1 MMNRQV
7 TKQLIQTII
16 ALHEAKDY
24 ESLLPYISKREVE
37 KKTWFTHNR
46 FIEVCEAIEQ
56 EIGQISS
63 LEHIETLKRKS
74 SFLTLWKTTYSK
86 TKDEVLWQITLDAQC
101 DKVLLMHINWQS
113 E

>member
-1 MMNRQV
+1 MNLQK
-7 TKQLIQTII
+7 TKQLITTII

-24 ESLLPYISKREVE
+24 DSLLPHISKSEVE

-86 TKDEVLWQITLDAQC
+86 TKDEVLWQITLDAQG